1 MSDHPWLRSLDVT
14 ALCPKCKVLAL
25 RRSHTRTK
33 FERFKREH
41 SGMRIFRC
49 HACSW
54 RGWLD
59 ESKLRYS
66 NTSDSDANFLLEE
79 GLDTIPDIALN
90 LNAEAPRAVPRVRPD
105 DLPTVTQ
112 PRLDEHSE
120 DLSLPLLAHE
130 ESHRSSPD
138 IPVPARSLPRIQG
151 APVDADEG
159 PSTRERKRFP
169 GEEELQPFDEDLKPY
184 SQHEGEQFH
193 SQSRHKGK
201 PCPSCGEFTLFRSR
215 HRNFSEMLRKK
226 FTGKRPYRC
235 HKCRWRG
242 WLAK

>member
-66 NTSDSDANFLLEE
+66 NTSDGEAHFLLEE
-79 GLDTIPDIALN
+79 GLDAIPDIALDP
-90 LNAEAPRAVPRVRPD
+90 LGKAPTAAPRLRPD
-105 DLPTVTQ
+105 DLPAVAR
-112 PRLDEHSE
+112 PRLNEYPE
-120 DLSLPLLAHE
+120 ELSLPLQEPE
-130 ESHRSSPD
+130 ENHHSSPD
-138 IPVPARSLPRIQG
+138 LPASDRSFSRIQEETVE
-151 APVDADEG
+151 VDNA

-184 SQHEGEQFH
+184 SHQEGEQFH

-201 PCPSCGEFTLFRSR
+201 PCPSCGEYTLFRSR
-215 HRNFSEMLRKK
+215 HRNVTEMLRKK